1 MKNEKR
7 MAWILQFQEINK
19 LMEDQLEKWHSIAEI
34 RKTYDEFIK
43 NLKKLKDLQPDLEKN
58 LDPVQD
64 ELKEKRE
71 NLIGKIFP
79 LTNILAV
86 YINDKKLKKGT
97 RSMIISKDELD
108 KLKKAKLLDLASR
121 ILETTEKYL
130 PDPDMEDHD
139 LFRYGI
145 TAIMMDEFSSA
156 LTKYAYALQL
166 NKDLLNNRSKSRKT
180 SNRLLKVNREI
191 LNKRLDRLMTVF
203 SVTHPSF
210 YQNYASIRRSKTA

>member
-7 MAWILQFQEINK
+7 MVWILQFQEINK
-19 LMEDQLEKWHSIAEI
+19 LMEDQLEKWHSITEI

-71 NLIGKIFP
+71 NLIVKIFP

-86 YINDKKLKKGT
+86 YITDKKFKNGT
-97 RSMIISKDELD
+97 RSMIFSKDELD

-121 ILETTEKYL
+121 VLKTAEKYL

-139 LFRYGI
+139 LFSYGI
-145 TAIMMDEFSSA
+145 TATMLDEFSSA
-156 LTKYAYALQL
+156 LTKYAYAMQL
-166 NKDLLNNRSKSRKT
+166 NKDLLNNRSNSRKT
-180 SNRLLKVNREI
+180 SNRLLKANREM

-210 YQNYASIRRSKTA
+210 YQEYASVRRSKTA